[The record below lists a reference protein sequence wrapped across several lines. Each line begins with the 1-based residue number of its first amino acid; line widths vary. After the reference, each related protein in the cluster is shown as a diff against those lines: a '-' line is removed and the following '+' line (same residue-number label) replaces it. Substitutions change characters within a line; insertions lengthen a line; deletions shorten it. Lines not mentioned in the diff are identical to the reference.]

1 MNPATQRY
9 KITIVDP
16 RTAVGEEVAVA
27 AVDQVAELVVVGKA
41 EVADEEEEEV
51 VVVGEATLKRMAI
64 VVTTKMK

>member
-1 MNPATQRY
+1 M
-9 KITIVDP
+9 
-16 RTAVGEEVAVA
+16 GEEVAVA

-64 VVTTKMK
+64 VVTTKMM